1 MSRVEICCT
10 GKGQSMLEGKVA
22 LVTGA
27 GRGIGREIA
36 LQLAQHGAK
45 VVVNYRGN
53 KAKVDELIEV
63 IKHAGGEAIAAKADI
78 SKEDDAKELINVAVK
93 QYERLDILVNN
104 AGITKDGLL
113 IRMSE
118 EDFDKVIDTNLK
130 GAFFCLKYGAAVMLK
145 QRTGKIINISSIVGV
160 TGNIGQI
167 NYSASKAG

>member
-1 MSRVEICCT
+1 
-10 GKGQSMLEGKVA
+10 MLEGKVA

-118 EDFDKVIDTNLK
+118 EDLIKSLTQILK
-130 GAFFCLKYGAAVMLK
+130 CIFA
-145 QRTGKIINISSIVGV
+145 
-160 TGNIGQI
+160 
-167 NYSASKAG
+167 